1 MHHIV
6 LGLMFVLA
14 IATARAAETEPL
26 VIGETFTLP
35 SKVMNETRRINV
47 YRPPLPDSARD
58 TPLPVLYML
67 DGGIKEDF
75 LHIAGL
81 VQVSVGNGTMRPL
94 LLIGIENTER
104 RRDMT
109 GPTENPEDKKIAPRV
124 GGSATFRA
132 FIAKELMP
140 EIARRYRVT
149 DESAIIG
156 ESAAGLFIVET
167 LFLEPA
173 LFDTYIAV
181 DPSLWWN
188 NEDLVK
194 KAEPRLVKMK
204 TVRATLFLTSSGD
217 GNAKPAEALA
227 DAMHKQAPKTL
238 QFIYEPMPGEQ
249 HATIFHPAALRAFRT
264 LFKPEEVKK

>member
-1 MHHIV
+1 V
-6 LGLMFVLA
+6 RTLFLTLLFVA
-14 IATARAAETEPL
+14 AAATARADSEPL
-26 VIGETFTLP
+26 TIGETFTMP

-47 YRPPLPDSARD
+47 YRPPLPDSEKDKR
-58 TPLPVLYML
+58 LPVLYML

-81 VQVSVGNGTMRPL
+81 VQVSVGNGTMRPFL
-94 LLIGIENTER
+94 LVGIENTER
-104 RRDMT
+104 RHDMT

-124 GGSATFRA
+124 GGSATFRS

-140 EIARRYRVT
+140 EVARRYGT
-149 DESAIIG
+149 SGETAIVG

-167 LFLEPA
+167 LFLEPT

-188 NEDLVK
+188 NEELAK
-194 KAEPRLVKMK
+194 KAEARLTRMK
-204 TVRATLFLTSSGD
+204 STKATLFLTSSSD
-217 GNAKPAEALA
+217 GNNKPVQALA
-227 DAMHKQAPKTL
+227 DAWTKAAPKTL
-238 QFIYEPMPGEQ
+238 QLIHEPMPAET
-249 HATIFHPAALRAFRT
+249 HATIFHPAALKAFRT